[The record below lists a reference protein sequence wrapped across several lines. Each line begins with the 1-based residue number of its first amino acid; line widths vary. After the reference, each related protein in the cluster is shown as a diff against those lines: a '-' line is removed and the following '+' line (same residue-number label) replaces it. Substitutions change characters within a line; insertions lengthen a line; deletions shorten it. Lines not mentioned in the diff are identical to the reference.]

1 MSPKRRAKARNTQ
14 DSLAHELSS
23 VIDSKEQLRKEGNQ
37 RAAEVLRM
45 SSTDHF
51 VDPMRETTARSGRA
65 GKRSGELGRA
75 GDDAKE
81 AQASKKANTWRL
93 WFAGIAAVTGVVDI
107 IVPFV

>member
-51 VDPMRETTARSGRA
+51 VDPMRETTAGSGRA
-65 GKRSGELGRA
+65 GKRSGLGRA
-75 GDDAKE
+75 GDDAKG
-81 AQASKKANTWRL
+81 AQASKKANTWGL
-93 WFAGIAAVTGVVDI
+93 WFAGIVAVTGLVDI
-107 IVPFV
+107 IMPFV